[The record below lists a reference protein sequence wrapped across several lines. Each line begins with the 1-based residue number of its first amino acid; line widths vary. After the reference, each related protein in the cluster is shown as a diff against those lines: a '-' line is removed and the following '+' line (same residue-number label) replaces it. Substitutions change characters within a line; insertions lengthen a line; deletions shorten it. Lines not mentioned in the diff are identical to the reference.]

1 MPEHGTWVYVV
12 VEGVEPNLLTGMTG
26 VAGEPVRTTGAN
38 GLTAVVGTVPLA
50 AFGEDALHRNLEDID
65 WLARV
70 AQAHDAV
77 VAAVARAV
85 PAVPFRMATVYF
97 DDDRVGS
104 LLEDRGDGFR
114 AALSR
119 VDGRSEW
126 GVKALLDVN
135 ELSEAAPAEASDRR
149 GSGAGAAY
157 LRRKREHHLLR
168 ERIDELAVE
177 HADEIHATLTA
188 LAVDACLH
196 RPQSPALSQQKSP
209 GGDSRTPGIL
219 PMILNAAYLV
229 DNGAV
234 EEFAHEVGRQD
245 ERRPG
250 VELELTGPWPA
261 YSFSSIGLEP

>member
-1 MPEHGTWVYVV
+1 MPEHGTWVYAVA
-12 VEGVEPNLLTGMTG
+12 EGVDPDLLTGMTG

-50 AFGEDALHRNLEDID
+50 AFDEDALRRNLEDID

-97 DDDRVGS
+97 DDTRVES
-104 LLEDRGDGFR
+104 FLDSRAEGFR
-114 AALSR
+114 AALSH
-119 VDGRSEW
+119 VAGRSEW
-126 GVKALLDVN
+126 GVKALLDVGR
-135 ELSEAAPAEASDRR
+135 LSEAERARPDGPR
-149 GSGAGAAY
+149 GSGAGAEY
-157 LRRKREHHLLR
+157 LRRRREQHLAR
-168 ERIDELAVE
+168 ERVDQLAVE
-177 HADEIHATLTA
+177 HADEIHAALTA

-196 RPQSPALSQQKSP
+196 RPQSQALAQQKA
-209 GGDSRTPGIL
+209 

-229 DNGAV
+229 DDGAAA
-234 EEFAHEVGRQD
+234 EFAHAVGRLD
-245 ERRPG
+245 EGRPG

-261 YSFSSIGLEP
+261 YSFASIGAEP